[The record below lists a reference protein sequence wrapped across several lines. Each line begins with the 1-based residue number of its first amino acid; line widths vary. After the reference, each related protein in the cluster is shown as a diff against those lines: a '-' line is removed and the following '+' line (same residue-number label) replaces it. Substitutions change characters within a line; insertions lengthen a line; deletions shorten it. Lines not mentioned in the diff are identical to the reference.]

1 MNNFQNPKVLLV
13 EDDAIIAL
21 TESAFLEAE
30 GFMVIHVF
38 TAEDGIA
45 HLKTNPNSIDLILM
59 DIDLGENRMSGT
71 DASQIILKEFSLPLV
86 FLSSHTEKEIV
97 EKTEGITSYG
107 YIVKHSGNTVLLAS
121 VKMALKLFYANKK
134 LQENET
140 NLKKSEESLIRTI
153 QSIGD
158 GFIATD
164 IHGNIVRMNPIAEK
178 LCGWEFEEAHG
189 KPLEEVFHII
199 NHDTR
204 LRVQNPVQKVL
215 ELGQIVGL
223 ANHTVL
229 ISKTKNE
236 FQIADTAAPIYDLNQ
251 NIAGVVLV
259 FSDITERKRSEI
271 LLTQSQN
278 RLAGIIESAMDGIIS
293 INESQQ
299 ITLINPA
306 AERIFGY
313 NKEEILG
320 QSINKLIPERF
331 HSSHGEHIEKFGK
344 TGVTTRSMNALGVVF
359 GVRANGSEFP
369 LEASISQIQIGK
381 EKIFTIIL
389 RDITERRLS
398 ELKIQELLHEKEILL
413 KEVHHRIKNNM
424 QAIIG
429 LLNIK
434 NSFIQDNKTSSII
447 KETISQIHGMSLL
460 YDKLYRT
467 TNYTNVSANDY
478 LSELIEKIVEIHSLL
493 VKIKLSVD
501 IDEFFLNTRI
511 LFPLGIIINEV
522 ITNSIKYA
530 FQDSEN
536 NKIDV
541 QMKLIEDVVSL
552 TIHDNGKGFSEQS
565 YSKMN
570 SGFGLKLISMLSK
583 QLNAKHEIKNDDG
596 VKFRI
601 EFQLD
606 GK

>member
-1 MNNFQNPKVLLV
+1 MYNFQNPKVLLV

-38 TAEDGIA
+38 TAEDGIE

-59 DIDLGENRMSGT
+59 DIDLGENQMSGT

-164 IHGNIVRMNPIAEK
+164 IHGKIVRMNPIAEK
-178 LCGWEFEEAHG
+178 LCGWKFEEAHG

-204 LRVQNPVQKVL
+204 LRVQNPVHKVL

-236 FQIADTAAPIYDLNQ
+236 FEIADTAAPIYDLNQ
-251 NIAGVVLV
+251 NLAGVVLV
-259 FSDITERKRSEI
+259 FSDITERKQSEI

-306 AERIFGY
+306 AEKIFGY
-313 NKEEILG
+313 NKEDILG

-331 HSSHGEHIEKFGK
+331 HSSHCEHIEKFAK
-344 TGVTTRSMNALGVVF
+344 TGVTTRSMNALGVVL
-359 GVRANGSEFP
+359 GVRSNGSEFP

-434 NSFIQDNKTSSII
+434 NSFIQDDKTSTII
-447 KETISQIHGMSLL
+447 KDTISQIQGMSLL

-478 LSELIEKIVEIHSLL
+478 LSELIQKIVEIHSLL

-501 IDEFFLNTRI
+501 IDEFYLNTRI

-530 FQDSEN
+530 FQDRDD

-541 QMKLIEDVVSL
+541 QMKLQENIVCLS
-552 TIHDNGKGFSEQS
+552 IHDNGKGFSEQS

-583 QLNAKHEIKNDDG
+583 QLNAKHEIKNENG
-596 VKFRI
+596 VQFRI
-601 EFQLD
+601 EFHLD